1 MRSPWRGHFGTGIE
15 ADALALSF
23 TIVVAVANEIAMWIS
38 TLFIPRVIEIATKRG
53 PAAATHFF
61 RRCLLMLIGGTG
73 VLALGFVLVASPL
86 VSLLAP
92 DLLVREPSG
101 DLARLFAP
109 LLVLLPLSVLL
120 AGSLQAQ
127 GRFALAGLRQVCWY
141 GITLASLLTLSH
153 RLGPAAVPVGMVV
166 GLGGFC
172 LILGGRVWMVGAR
185 VPRLAPTVSEPVSE
199 IPPLGPA
206 LLPLALA
213 SIANYVNVGIERGI
227 AARMPEGSLAALT
240 YAFRLL
246 HFPVNLLL
254 VNATLVLLP
263 SLARHAAR
271 EEHEA
276 LEALLVRALRL
287 TLVYDSSGR
296 ALHGSRPACDPD
308 PARARRVHCPV
319 DDVDGHGAGLLWAWC
334 SRDCGEPGPCA
345 RVPGPA

>member
-1 MRSPWRGHFGTGIE
+1 MLGLAGQVVAVAYEITLAGHFGTGIE

-101 DLARLFAP
+101 YLARLFAP

-141 GITLASLLTLSH
+141 GMTLASLLTLSH

-185 VPRLAPTVSEPVSE
+185 VPRLAPTAGEPVSGFARSGQRSFPSRWSRWPTTSTSASSGE
-199 IPPLGPA
+199 LPTVCPKGAWPPL
-206 LLPLALA
+206 
-213 SIANYVNVGIERGI
+213 
-227 AARMPEGSLAALT
+227 RMRFGSCI
-240 YAFRLL
+240 FRWI
-246 HFPVNLLL
+246 
-254 VNATLVLLP
+254 
-263 SLARHAAR
+263 S
-271 EEHEA
+271 
-276 LEALLVRALRL
+276 
-287 TLVYDSSGR
+287 
-296 ALHGSRPACDPD
+296 C
-308 PARARRVHCPV
+308 
-319 DDVDGHGAGLLWAWC
+319 W
-334 SRDCGEPGPCA
+334 
-345 RVPGPA
+345 